1 MKDYIKENFPSTE
14 LLDFALEVEKI
25 TTAKV
30 HLDFRDNSMW
40 IFFYCFITIDVMS
53 RSIRKL
59 TDKRPRNLDVVR
71 D

>member
-30 HLDFRDNSMW
+30 HLDFGDNSMW